1 MPTALDP
8 LTTPLSIKQFSKIG
22 YHRLEATQKLSTLL
36 RHKHFVEFPV
46 IEIWEEG
53 AFRGLVVDE
62 RGGMQREGDERAVKR
77 RKLDIDASKKAM
89 SGLLSGYGSDEEQ
102 EEDTPITVL
111 GDYAGSEDDGTLD
124 DEDEGDALG
133 AEELEGDSDEDR
145 EIGPVDYAALL
156 DILRQNGVHEAGG
169 DDEVDWGED
178 EDEVRASARNA

>member
-8 LTTPLSIKQFSKIG
+8 LTTPLSIKQFAKIG

-77 RKLDIDASKKAM
+77 RKLDIGASKKAM
-89 SGLLSGYGSDEEQ
+89 SGLLSGYGSDEGEQ
-102 EEDTPITVL
+102 EENTPITVL

-133 AEELEGDSDEDR
+133 AEELEDDSDEDK
-145 EIGPVDYAALL
+145 EIGPVDYSALL
-156 DILRQNGVHEAGG
+156 DILRQNAAGG
-169 DDEVDWGED
+169 DDEIDWGD
-178 EDEVRASARNA
+178 SEDEVRASARNA